1 MSIQHFALFWAHSES
16 TGAARL
22 VGVELA
28 QRMNTS
34 TGLAWP
40 SVHLIAQ
47 GARVSRRSVTSALA
61 ELIALGEIEE
71 AGEVRGQRAWR
82 MLLACPADCD
92 GSAQHRTM
100 RAVAE
105 REAARARERE
115 RRAARRAAVTGSAA
129 PPAVTVEAA
138 VRNLSAQNLRGQ
150 VAVEGGVSAQNLRG
164 HEGVVRANPAR
175 LSAQNLRGQGPVSLY
190 REPKEEPPPQGAR
203 RGFYVVGGSETEADP
218 DGPAG
223 GGNRLV
229 DEVRESL
236 PLTARRSLTRAALAR
251 ALAGPA
257 ARGLDGTQVAAA
269 VRRRSW
275 DGTGPG
281 AVIAFLRDLTLED
294 VATDAEAQS
303 RRVMCDRHPDV
314 EITRTECRAC
324 AAERVERAAASGA
337 RRREGET
344 REQWLSRVGDQR

>member
-16 TGAARL
+16 TGSARL
-22 VGVELA
+22 VGVELT
-28 QRMNTS
+28 QRMNPT

-40 SVHLIAQ
+40 SVHLMGQ
-47 GARVSRRSVTSALA
+47 SARVSRRSVTSALA
-61 ELIALGEIEE
+61 ELVALGEIEE

-105 REAARARERE
+105 RDAARARERE
-115 RRAARRAAVTGSAA
+115 RRAARRAVVAGSAV
-129 PPAVTVEAA
+129 PPAVAVEAA
-138 VRNLSAQNLRGQ
+138 VRDL
-150 VAVEGGVSAQNLRG
+150 SAQNLRG

-203 RGFYVVGGSETEADP
+203 RGFYVVGGSETGADP
-218 DGPAG
+218 GGPAG
-223 GGNRLV
+223 GGDRLV

-257 ARGLDGTQVAAA
+257 ARGLDGAQVAAA

-294 VATDAEAQS
+294 VATGAEAQS

-314 EITRTECRAC
+314 EITRTECGAC

-344 REQWLSRVGDQR
+344 REQWLHRVGDQR